1 MIEESSFSLSTPAGK
16 AVLAS
21 CIVVF
26 VALVLAVV
34 ILRVRHQRMQQVSKT
49 ASSLPPP
56 AIEAAM
62 DGYIAIE
69 DEFVCT
75 MTLFTATP

>member
-26 VALVLAVV
+26 VALILAVL
-34 ILRVRHQRMQQVSKT
+34 ILRVRHQRMQQVSKS

-56 AIEAAM
+56 VIDAAM
-62 DGYIAIE
+62 DGYLAID

-75 MTLFTATP
+75 IYLSTVAH